1 MSEHNRPSSTS
12 QNINMINCWR
22 QLVSRDGYEN
32 LILLGCHVKLHIAFN
47 EYVYNNTFPRK
58 KIKNWP
64 FVVFLDGWNPRFR
77 LHISP
82 APSAILNIGSSLL
95 GFNTTWHGYSSA
107 WFSNVFTQAWFL
119 PDHTRSVTWEPR
131 VGANHSWDL
140 KGVVLIKGS

>member
-1 MSEHNRPSSTS
+1 MRKMSLHNRPSSTS
-12 QNINMINCWR
+12 QNINMINGWR

-32 LILLGCHVKLHIAFN
+32 LILLGCHVKLHIVFN
-47 EYVYNNTFPRK
+47 EYVYNNTFPWK
-58 KIKNWP
+58 NIKNWP

-95 GFNTTWHGYSSA
+95 GFNTTWHGYSSRG
-107 WFSNVFTQAWFL
+107 SQMFL
-119 PDHTRSVTWEPR
+119 PDHTRSVTWEPT